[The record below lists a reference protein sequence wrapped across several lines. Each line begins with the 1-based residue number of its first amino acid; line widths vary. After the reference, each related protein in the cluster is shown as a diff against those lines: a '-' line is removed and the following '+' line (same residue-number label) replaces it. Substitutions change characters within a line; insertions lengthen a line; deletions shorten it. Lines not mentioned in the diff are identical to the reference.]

1 MTASSTN
8 SRKKMRRVPDWLVA
22 IGLMALAP
30 ACIYTAVSINE
41 SITENQPRVTR
52 NSSLNE
58 VAAAGLAHFGDG
70 SPAAG
75 GSLAV
80 PGNPIVPPSIEN
92 AGGVVQRGTEMAGAP
107 GDLPVALSENPAA
120 SGEPS
125 TFSPFDDNAETPMAL
140 CPPMLNGLSGD
151 ASEPLYPIGLTQSPV
166 GEQGANPISP
176 LPPVSSAE
184 QPDPNAA
191 GPPLVAAQDDAE
203 DDQLESAEDESCDDE
218 TSDESESPESVRL
231 AQASS
236 PAGPQAAAPGSVG
249 TPGAAGEN
257 VPATPKPAA
266 VPASNTD
273 QPGGPHSRTK
283 QNVHAILG
291 HAWGLTTSVINSGVY
306 AGGELTFLA
315 PLREPEQRV
324 MLTDLITRDGASQS
338 SDSALGVGFR
348 SWIGMMAQDRGV
360 RATVWTFADDDVQ
373 LSPQVPR
380 LGEPTFSSL
389 YSLEAQTVDLELTQR
404 FAFCGRQLDT
414 SFGARYAHMVGQ
426 SNTVGYGDVGN
437 GVSLYGMAM
446 AADELEGAGFTA
458 SIGGRWDFCSC
469 CGPSCQPA
477 STEAA
482 GSAEASQDSC
492 SMAPGWLMGWGA
504 YWNVRGS
511 AIWADSTVSVL
522 TDANAAVKGTAAA
535 TAYTRNQAYACD
547 DRGGILGIGEVQ
559 VGVEYRRCLA
569 CVPAQFFFRT
579 GLEYQRWNIG
589 DLSGSSSSNAYLMG
603 GEPIFGGRVDA
614 VAQADNGFRDLFGV
628 SLATGLTF

>member
-1 MTASSTN
+1 
-8 SRKKMRRVPDWLVA
+8 MRRVPDWLVA

-30 ACIYTAVSINE
+30 ACIYTAISINE
-41 SITENQPRVTR
+41 SITENQPPAARD
-52 NSSLNE
+52 SSLQDSMAAGQSHIGEGSPQVAGVLAGASRPIAPPPAADMGE
-58 VAAAGLAHFGDG
+58 VTEGPAAADT
-70 SPAAG
+70 
-75 GSLAV
+75 
-80 PGNPIVPPSIEN
+80 PP
-92 AGGVVQRGTEMAGAP
+92 R
-107 GDLPVALSENPAA
+107 DLPLASSESRVQP
-120 SGEPS
+120 GEPS
-125 TFSPFDDNAETPMAL
+125 MFLPFDANSPGLAAP
-140 CPPMLNGLSGD
+140 CPPALNGSPD
-151 ASEPLYPIGLTQSPV
+151 DPSQPLYPIGLTQSPP
-166 GEQGANPISP
+166 GEQGSSQIAP
-176 LPPVSSAE
+176 LPPVSAGE
-184 QPDPNAA
+184 QPELNAVAQSTAPTQA
-191 GPPLVAAQDDAE
+191 GPQDE
-203 DDQLESAEDESCDDE
+203 QFESAEDESSEDE
-218 TSDESESPESVRL
+218 SSDESYSPESVRL

-236 PAGPQAAAPGSVG
+236 PTASPAS
-249 TPGAAGEN
+249 AGES
-257 VPATPKPAA
+257 VPATPKPATA
-266 VPASNTD
+266 AAATPASNTD
-273 QPGGPHSRTK
+273 PAGGPHSRAK

-291 HAWGLTTSVINSGVY
+291 HAWGLTTSIISSGVY
-306 AGGELTFLA
+306 VGGELTFLS
-315 PLREPEQRV
+315 PLREPEQTV
-324 MLTDLITRDGASQS
+324 ALSDLIAKEGFAQS

-348 SWIGMMAQDRGV
+348 SWLGMTAQDRGV
-360 RATVWTFADDDVQ
+360 RATVWTFADDAVQ
-373 LSPQVPR
+373 LSPLVPQ

-389 YSLEAQTVDLELTQR
+389 YRLEAQTVDLEITQR
-404 FAFCGRQLDT
+404 FPFCGRQLDT

-477 STEAA
+477 STDAA
-482 GSAEASQDSC
+482 GSAQALQESC
-492 SMAPGWLMGWGA
+492 STVPGWLMGWGA

-522 TDANAAVKGTAAA
+522 TDANASVKGTAAA
-535 TAYTRNQAYACD
+535 TAYTRNEAYAFD

-569 CVPAQFFFRT
+569 CLPAQFFFRT

-589 DLSGSSSSNAYLMG
+589 DLSGSSTSNAYLMG